1 MKRKILF
8 AFIGALLLHILYF
21 ATQLLIGLVQTFF
34 YKPQFA
40 PDTVVLQS
48 EMAFGFI
55 NQGSPIFLLGSYIGV
70 AFLIFAV
77 LSIKKKGVNSID
89 RN

>member
-21 ATQLLIGLVQTFF
+21 AAQLLIGLIQTYF

-40 PDTVVLQS
+40 PDPVVLQS
-48 EMAFGFI
+48 EVAFGLV
-55 NQGSPIFLLGSYIGV
+55 NQGSAIYLLGSYIGV
-70 AFLIFAV
+70 ALLLFAI
-77 LSIKKKGVNSID
+77 LSLKKKGVNNID
-89 RN
+89 

>member
-8 AFIGALLLHILYF
+8 AFIGALMLHILYF
-21 ATQLLIGLVQTFF
+21 AAQLLIGLIQTLF

-40 PDTVVLQS
+40 PDKVVLQN

-55 NQGSPIFLLGSYIGV
+55 NQGSPIFLLGSYIGGS
-70 AFLIFAV
+70 ASYIRCTQF
-77 LSIKKKGVNSID
+77 KKE
-89 RN
+89 RREQH

>member
-21 ATQLLIGLVQTFF
+21 AAQLLIGLIQTFF

-48 EMAFGFI
+48 ELTFGFV
-55 NQGSPIFLLGSYIGV
+55 NQGSPIFLVGSYIGV
-70 AFLIFAV
+70 ALLIYAV
-77 LSIKKKGVNSID
+77 LSLKKKGVNSID
-89 RN
+89 

>member
-8 AFIGALLLHILYF
+8 AFFGALLLHILYF
-21 ATQLLIGLVQTFF
+21 TAQLLIGLVQTFF

-48 EMAFGFI
+48 EMAFGFV
-55 NQGSPIFLLGSYIGV
+55 NQESPILLLGSYIGV
-70 AFLIFAV
+70 ALLIFAV
-77 LSIKKKGVNSID
+77 LSLKKE
-89 RN
+89 RREQH

>member
-8 AFIGALLLHILYF
+8 AFTGALLLHILYF
-21 ATQLLIGLVQTFF
+21 ATQLLIGFVQTFF

-48 EMAFGFI
+48 EMAFGFV
-55 NQGSPIFLLGSYIGV
+55 NQGSLILLVFSYIGV

-77 LSIKKKGVNSID
+77 LSIKKKGVSSID

>member
-21 ATQLLIGLVQTFF
+21 TAQLLIGLVRTFF

-40 PDTVVLQS
+40 PDTVELQS
-48 EMAFGFI
+48 EVTFGFV
-55 NQGSPIFLLGSYIGV
+55 NQGSPMILLGSYIGV

-77 LSIKKKGVNSID
+77 LSLKKKGVISID